1 MVTQVPLQA
10 GGLVLIWLSFMAIF
24 IAMVFWTY
32 SDAKQNSEHPAF
44 LWAVVVFL
52 APLLGLVLYF
62 LLGRNKR
69 YSRPPGGGTS
79 GSGPGRRPP
88 R

>member
-1 MVTQVPLQA
+1 MSLRRATYALHNPA
-10 GGLVLIWLSFMAIF
+10 SSGWCGLDNAAAVH
-24 IAMVFWTY
+24 
-32 SDAKQNSEHPAF
+32 AKQNSEHPAF

-62 LLGRNKR
+62 LVGRNRR
-69 YSRPPGGGTS
+69 YSRPPGS
-79 GSGPGRRPP
+79 GSRKSPSRRRPP

>member
-1 MVTQVPLQA
+1 MFPELPLQA
-10 GGLVLIWLSFMAIF
+10 GGVVLIWLFFMAIF

-32 SDAKQNSEHPAF
+32 SDAKTNSEHPAF
-44 LWAVVVFL
+44 LWAIVVFL
-52 APLLGLVLYF
+52 APLLGLVLYL

-69 YSRPPGGGTS
+69 YGRPPGGNTG
-79 GSGPGRRPP
+79 GSDPGRRPP

>member
-1 MVTQVPLQA
+1 MFPELPLQA
-10 GGLVLIWLSFMAIF
+10 GGVVLIWLFFMAIF

-32 SDAKQNSEHPAF
+32 SDAKTNSEHPAF

-62 LLGRNKR
+62 IVGRNR
-69 YSRPPGGGTS
+69 RHNQPPRNQTS
-79 GSGPGRRPP
+79 YGDGRNRPP